1 MNTNQKL
8 LTLALSFLAIGFL
21 TSCSTKK
28 TEQTAAPLSAL
39 NITSQSAM
47 ASCNRLDNSNFSF
60 DVAAVTDSSGQ
71 VNANWLKVKFR
82 YLSADVTQQGYT
94 LRFFKWRMNG
104 SSPQLDSNPLGVASY
119 NLSTGQTLTNS
130 STGLFAN
137 QVTSQKGYYVQLND
151 DSQYPY
157 QALKLV
163 AYKSDG
169 TVLAQADVLIPEFAA
184 NPNDYKLT
192 PDGNPRPSNLQQ
204 MHPLNGRDVSQWTQA
219 QFLQHFDQYCF

>member
-8 LTLALSFLAIGFL
+8 LTVVLSFLAIGFL

-28 TEQTAAPLSAL
+28 TEQTASPLNAL

-60 DVAAVTDSSGQ
+60 DVGAVIDNNEQ
-71 VNANWLKVKFR
+71 VNSNWLKVKFR
-82 YLSADVTQQGYT
+82 YLSSDVTQQGYV

-104 SSPQLDSNPLGVASY
+104 STAQLDSNPLSVSSY
-119 NLSTGQTLTNS
+119 NLSTGQTLTNP
-130 STGLFAN
+130 STGLFAT
-137 QVTSQKGYYVQLND
+137 QVTSQKGYYIQLND
-151 DSQYPY
+151 DSQFPY
-157 QALKLV
+157 QALKMV

-169 TVLAQADVLIPEFAA
+169 TVLAQADVLIPQFAA

-192 PDGNPRPSNLQQ
+192 PEGSPRPSNLQQ
-204 MHPLNGRDVSQWTQA
+204 MHPLNSTDVSQWTQS
-219 QFLQHFDQYCF
+219 QLLQHFNQYCF